1 MASVLCI
8 GSLALAQMPQ
18 DFDKNL
24 TKDFDKNLTKN
35 FANDFDKNLAK
46 DFAQDL
52 MKENMQNPQTKQK
65 NLKTQNLQNLQT
77 QQTTQK
83 NPPTQNLQNQ
93 QNQTTQNQRLAMFST
108 QTESSQTDSSQNQ
121 NLNNAKYYDSL
132 QAQDLGTI
140 TASAKGFESKID
152 ELNRN
157 VYIIDKDTIEQKGFK
172 TTEEIFSYIP
182 FITRNSIGLGTNLD
196 LRGQGSASNVNVQ
209 VLLNGINQNMLD
221 SSHGV
226 TPINTIAPSDIERIE
241 VLPGG
246 GAVMYGNG
254 TRGGVINIITKRRY
268 ESFSPSVGIS
278 YLGVPQAWG
287 SKYKGLYGEI
297 NADMRLAGKI
307 TKGLYYGISGR
318 FLHKS
323 GYRVGDKSNAYNVG
337 GNLSWDITQN
347 HSLGIEAS
355 YFSGYI
361 TTSPNLLFAIGT
373 QVGQPSSV
381 DNSPDKSKRYNS
393 GEGLIKT
400 KQDRI
405 DTSIVYDAKFAENH
419 KFQAKAFFHY
429 LKNKYTTNLQDV
441 WYARGNASMWV
452 EDFSQSGSYF
462 IDEKIGL
469 NLRYDYK
476 HYKGLLIVGFDSIYN
491 IGERFLSL
499 HYDLPNV
506 NMAMP
511 TMPTMTLVS
520 MNHYLHTPI
529 IANKWTNSIYA
540 IEKFDITKRFS
551 LTFGARY
558 ENANYTGKR
567 RYSNNQGMLIT
578 MQQGQANVTVRNT
591 YPASPTP
598 TYNTRRPDKAIKNNI
613 SNYALE
619 LASNYKFGTQEQG
632 NVYAKYEKGFRSPNP
647 DTLTGVANSIYVDS
661 NVKSEEYHTFEV
673 GSKAQI
679 GKFVFLSG
687 SVFYTLTQNEL
698 YNYGSAH
705 SGLSGFGYRNYDL
718 TQRTG
723 VEIFS
728 KQEFFNQSLRFSE
741 SFTYVDARILKG
753 TFATDTATRSM
764 NGQKIPYTSNYK
776 ATIGI
781 NYDITRNFGIWTQN
795 SFIGR
800 QKDIVGGNI
809 NAYSLTDL
817 GFDMRFGDFSATL
830 GVRNVF
836 DTLYFSY
843 YNSDASDPTI
853 GNSYLYAKGREVFL
867 DLRYAF

>member
-1 MASVLCI
+1 MKDTNNKLINTTKAHNERERERERESKTAQNPR
-8 GSLALAQMPQ
+8 LALTVISACAFASLSIAQIPQ
-18 DFDKNL
+18 DSTQPQDNL
-24 TKDFDKNLTKN
+24 TQPSNTI
-35 FANDFDKNLAK
+35 
-46 DFAQDL
+46 
-52 MKENMQNPQTKQK
+52 P
-65 NLKTQNLQNLQT
+65 QNLQIPQS
-77 QQTTQK
+77 K
-83 NPPTQNLQNQ
+83 DD
-93 QNQTTQNQRLAMFST
+93 ST
-108 QTESSQTDSSQNQ
+108 D
-121 NLNNAKYYDSL
+121 YDSL
-132 QAQDLGTI
+132 QAQDLGVVS
-140 TASAKGFESKID
+140 ASIKGFESKID

-157 VYIIDKDTIEQKGFK
+157 VYVIDKDAIENRGFK

-182 FITRNSIGLGTNLD
+182 FIMRNSIGLGTNLD
-196 LRGQGSASNVNVQ
+196 LRGQGSSSNVNVQ

-254 TRGGVINIITKRRY
+254 TRGGAINIITKRRY
-268 ESFSPSVGIS
+268 DKFSPSVGIS
-278 YLGVPQAWG
+278 YSGVPEVWG
-287 SKYKGLYGEI
+287 SKYKGLYGDI
-297 NADMRLAGKI
+297 NADVRFAGKI
-307 TKGLYYGISGR
+307 TNGLYYGVSGR
-318 FLHKS
+318 FLHKK
-323 GYRVGDKSNAYNVG
+323 GYRIGDKSNGYNVG
-337 GNLSWDITQN
+337 GNLMWDISQN
-347 HSLGIEAS
+347 HSLGFEAS

-361 TTSPNLLFAIGT
+361 TTTPNLLFAIGT
-373 QVGQPSSV
+373 QAGQASSV
-381 DNSPDKSKRYNS
+381 DNSPNKSKRYNS

-405 DTSIVYDAKFAENH
+405 DTSITYDATFAENH

-429 LKNKYTTNLQDV
+429 LKNKYTTNLQDI
-441 WYARGNASMWV
+441 WYARGNTSMWV
-452 EDFSQSGSYF
+452 ENFSQSSSYF
-462 IDEKIGL
+462 VDEKIGL
-469 NLRYDYK
+469 NLRYDWK
-476 HYKGLLIVGFDSIYN
+476 HYKGLLIVGVDSIYN

-499 HYDLPNV
+499 YYDV
-506 NMAMP
+506 N
-511 TMPTMTLVS
+511 TVS
-520 MNHYLHTPI
+520 FKMNHYLYTPI
-529 IANKWTNSIYA
+529 IANKWTNSIYG

-567 RYSNNQGMLIT
+567 RYSSNIGM
-578 MQQGQANVTVRNT
+578 QVGPGGQPPST

-598 TYNTRRPDKAIKNNI
+598 NYNTRRPDKSISNNI

-619 LASNYKFGTQEQG
+619 LASNYNFSAG

-647 DTLTGVANSIYVDS
+647 DTLTGVANNLYVDS
-661 NVKSEEYHTFEV
+661 NVKAEQYHTFEV
-673 GSKAQI
+673 GSKSQI
-679 GKFVFLSG
+679 GKFVFISG

-718 TQRTG
+718 TQRAG

-753 TFATDTATRSM
+753 TFSTDTASRQMNNTR
-764 NGQKIPYTSNYK
+764 IPYTSNYK
-776 ATIGI
+776 ATIGL

-795 SFIGR
+795 SFIGN
-800 QKDIVGGNI
+800 QKDIAGGHI
-809 NAYSLTDL
+809 KAYSLTDL
-817 GFDMRFGDFSATL
+817 GLDMRVGDFSATV

-836 DTLYFSY
+836 DTVYFSY
-843 YNSDASDPTI
+843 YNSDASDLAI